1 MNINDIELCASYWTV
16 AGNTFPGDGSEISP
30 FPLRDR
36 AEACGRTGW
45 KGMGFVLADMKATI
59 QQIGL
64 QDVRS
69 IFADNGIRHVELEFL
84 VEWQHTDARG
94 IAAETAFSEML
105 DLCAKLDAK
114 KIKLGGGVLEEGE
127 PDIRM
132 MRDAFGKL
140 CERAAPLGIDLVVE
154 FLPFAQIDTID
165 RAIAMTQIEGI
176 TNGGLLVDNWHIER
190 GGMTADD
197 IRKIPPQLLKAVE
210 LDDAGATMVDTLFN
224 DSTHYR
230 KLCGEGVI
238 DIPAQIQAILDVGY
252 TGYWGVEVIAAE
264 HRKLSLEDAARRAF
278 DTTMAQFESV
288 TLPQSVTA

>member
-36 AEACGRTGW
+36 AEACGRIGW

-114 KIKLGGGVLEEGE
+114 KIKLGGSTTS
-127 PDIRM
+127 
-132 MRDAFGKL
+132 
-140 CERAAPLGIDLVVE
+140 RAPPRGPLL
-154 FLPFAQIDTID
+154 
-165 RAIAMTQIEGI
+165 
-176 TNGGLLVDNWHIER
+176 
-190 GGMTADD
+190 
-197 IRKIPPQLLKAVE
+197 
-210 LDDAGATMVDTLFN
+210 
-224 DSTHYR
+224 
-230 KLCGEGVI
+230 
-238 DIPAQIQAILDVGY
+238 
-252 TGYWGVEVIAAE
+252 
-264 HRKLSLEDAARRAF
+264 
-278 DTTMAQFESV
+278 
-288 TLPQSVTA
+288 